1 MRNNQE
7 GSVTYISLIV
17 AFVLA
22 AVLALVIEFCYL
34 MTVRAHMQGTMEST
48 LETVVELWTID
59 EYRSDEQLY
68 ISEEAAMD
76 SYRGMLAEALRLN
89 RDGYRQGPGGE
100 YVWSYDEL
108 DFQCTDNGIWVSGR
122 ITVWP
127 LLMGKSI
134 LRGNGTAMEV
144 EASAYIN
151 YNR

>member
-1 MRNNQE
+1 MRDNQE
-7 GSVTYISLIV
+7 GSVTYISLLV

-34 MTVRAHMQGTMEST
+34 ITVRAHMQGTMESA

-76 SYRGMLAEALRLN
+76 SYRSLLAEALHLD
-89 RDGYRQGPGGE
+89 RDGYRHGSNGD

-108 DFQCTDNGIWVSGR
+108 EFQCTDNGIWVSGR
-122 ITVWP
+122 ITIWP
-127 LLMGKSI
+127 LLLGKSI

-144 EASAYIN
+144 EACAYIN